1 MKILA
6 NISSEPSSAI
16 RSTANTVSRF
26 CRYTGSS
33 EPSLLADAKLK
44 SKSHTMCM
52 TVQIERYQTF
62 SMKCD
67 HRTRFSPN
75 IISFASSEETRTGPI
90 PHGATDLD
98 SDCLQTFF

>member
-6 NISSEPSSAI
+6 NISSEPSSAK

-26 CRYTGSS
+26 CRCTGSS
-33 EPSLLADAKLK
+33 EPSLLADAKSK
-44 SKSHTMCM
+44 SKISYN
-52 TVQIERYQTF
+52 VYERYQTF

-67 HRTRFSPN
+67 HRTRVSPN
-75 IISFASSEETRTGPI
+75 IISFASSEETHTGPI
-90 PHGATDLD
+90 PHVGATDLD